1 MAFFLSALIISS
13 IAYLTAT
20 LFLFQGLKHLKTE
33 HRNHVLN
40 LHFSVV
46 IAAHNEENNIID
58 CLTSVLNQTIE
69 RNRYEVIL
77 VNDRSTDRTGRRAQ
91 DLLQAHP
98 NLSII
103 SISQTP
109 PGIAPKKYAVA
120 QGISQ
125 ARNEIIVFTD
135 ADCRVP
141 PTWLEA
147 LSAHFAP
154 DVGLVQGITN
164 YTYVQGM
171 NKMFFNLQALDFL
184 SHGVVAAAAIG
195 AHFPLNSNANNFAF
209 RKAAFDA
216 VGGYGAARGV
226 VSGDD
231 DLLLQRISKSAA
243 WKIRFMTDFKGAV
256 ETFPAFSWKA
266 MFEQR
271 KRWGSKTV
279 HYNFR
284 QVFFLSVIF
293 CFYCLLVACFLCC
306 FCRAAL
312 LPVFGC
318 IFLMK
323 LLGECVLMVP
333 GTRIFKRENLR
344 PFIVPASFIQLPLVV
359 CSVISGVFG
368 KFGWKGQTYKRR
380 INAPR

>member
-1 MAFFLSALIISS
+1 MAFFLSALIILS

-20 LFLFQGLKHLKTE
+20 LFLYQGLKHLKIE
-33 HRNHVLN
+33 PCNRVLN
-40 LHFSVV
+40 LRFSIV

-69 RNRYEVIL
+69 RDRYEVIL
-77 VNDRSTDRTGRRAQ
+77 VNDRSTDRTSQRAQ
-91 DLLQAHP
+91 ILLRDHT

-103 SISQTP
+103 TIPQTP

-147 LSAHFAP
+147 LSAHFGP

-164 YTYVQGM
+164 YIYVQAM
-171 NKMFFNLQALDFL
+171 NKVFFNLQALDFL

-195 AHFPLNSNANNFAF
+195 ARFPLNSNANNMAF
-209 RKAAFDA
+209 RKTAFDT
-216 VGGYGAARGV
+216 VGGYGAAGGV

-231 DLLLQRISKSAA
+231 DLLLQRISKSAY

-306 FCRAAL
+306 FYKTGL

-318 IFLMK
+318 MFLIK
-323 LLGECVLMVP
+323 LLGECILMVP

-344 PFIVPASFIQLPLVV
+344 SFIVPASFIQLPLVV
-359 CSVISGVFG
+359 CSVVLGVFG

-380 INAPR
+380 IKAPR